1 MASKSKVSEIHKPAK
16 RPALTQT
23 MQTAIDTYIYV
34 YVGYASAISKGITP
48 TSCCPA
54 HRLS

>member
-23 MQTAIDTYIYV
+23 MQTAIDTYIYI
-34 YVGYASAISKGITP
+34 YMSAMRQRFRRG
-48 TSCCPA
+48 
-54 HRLS
+54 